1 MSTEVTTSVNKKV
14 PVNGILQTV
23 SFNWHPVGER
33 YDEKSYMK
41 KTKWGTFMQ
50 KEYMKACVFIIDGK
64 EHQLQTLFV
73 ELAAGGYS
81 RYFIVDGIKF
91 NDSHKKVI
99 ESLLKR
105 NHNENS

>member
-14 PVNGILQTV
+14 TVNGIIRLV
-23 SFNWHPVGER
+23 SFNWYQVGER

-41 KTKWGTFMQ
+41 KTQWGTFMQ
-50 KEYMKACVFIIDGK
+50 KEYMKKCVFIIDGK
-64 EHQLQTLFV
+64 EYQLQTLFI

-81 RYFIVDGIKF
+81 RYFIVGGMKF

-99 ESLLKR
+99 EYLLRTK
-105 NHNENS
+105 